1 MRANVIPPCML
12 LQVLNGERVVAL
24 DKFEI
29 FGIISTNVPRD
40 VLPVVKVQSF
50 LYLGLKIPRVLCIDG
65 DEVLG
70 IHFLRRI
77 LVQLLP
83 VGCAGIYACLVWI
96 FDEFPAIISVDGV
109 APPGAVGGDSAD
121 SC

>member
-40 VLPVVKVQSF
+40 VLPVVKVRSF
-50 LYLGLKIPRVLCIDG
+50 LYFNIKMPRVIHVDG
-65 DEVLG
+65 D
-70 IHFLRRI
+70 
-77 LVQLLP
+77 
-83 VGCAGIYACLVWI
+83 
-96 FDEFPAIISVDGV
+96 
-109 APPGAVGGDSAD
+109 
-121 SC
+121 